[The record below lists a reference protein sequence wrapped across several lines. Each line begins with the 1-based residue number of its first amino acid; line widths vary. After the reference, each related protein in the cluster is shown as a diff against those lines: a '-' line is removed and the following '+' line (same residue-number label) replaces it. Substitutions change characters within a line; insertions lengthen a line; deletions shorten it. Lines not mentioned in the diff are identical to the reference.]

1 MREKLIKTEFSP
13 PLKRNNN
20 ENSQNNENKNENN
33 QEDLIIEDRIDT
45 IKLLQINIEN
55 SLYYAFLLQE
65 KQEKQSIS
73 STDKSRKVVAEI
85 VRDLLTVYAQIQ
97 QLCEDNNKN
106 NSNIEKM

>member
-13 PLKRNNN
+13 PLKKKEIENN
-20 ENSQNNENKNENN
+20 QDNENN
-33 QEDLIIEDRIDT
+33 QEDLIEDRIDT